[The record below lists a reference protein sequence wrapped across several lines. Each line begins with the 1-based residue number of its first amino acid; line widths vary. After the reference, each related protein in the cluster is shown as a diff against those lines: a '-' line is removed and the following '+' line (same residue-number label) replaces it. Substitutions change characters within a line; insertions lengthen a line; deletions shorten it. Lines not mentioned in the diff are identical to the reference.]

1 MNLLTL
7 LRAQMNSF
15 VLAAVSADGVE
26 LVMIGK
32 SLDAVMQCVI
42 TLPLVLEWCSI
53 EKFRFESRVCVRS
66 FQLALFA

>member
-7 LRAQMNSF
+7 RRAQMNSF

-32 SLDAVMQCVI
+32 K
-42 TLPLVLEWCSI
+42 P
-53 EKFRFESRVCVRS
+53 
-66 FQLALFA
+66 